1 MGRTLKWSKT
11 SFDGLHS
18 RGRRRAGGPSPTRK
32 RLAEEQTPRCQRP
45 PAPRPR
51 GVPGG
56 GRRGRRARPLAAGR
70 ARHRLRQ
77 RRQPAY
83 RRGAGRRPQ
92 VHRVAFGWRTDH
104 RRVDRAGAPL
114 KAVGSEVDEFEA
126 TLPFKLDPFQ
136 REAIDKLDA
145 GVGGVLVSAP
155 TSSGKTVVAE
165 YAIFRALR
173 EATKVIYTTPLK
185 ALSNQKYH
193 DFVREY
199 GERTVGLVTGENT
212 INDEAPVVVM
222 TTEILRNLIY
232 DFPRG
237 SVWEEIVIQAPRS
250 IKLVG
255 LSATI
260 GNYREIAEWMAENR
274 GGMETVFH
282 DVRPVELKMWLSI
295 NNRFLTLFKE
305 GGGIDQRT
313 WSKAAEEEE
322 ASYRVGRFSRLP
334 SNDLLKVI
342 EELRRLDILPSIY
355 FIFSRRGCRE
365 ALQRCSYHELDLTTA
380 EEKEAIDRVAAQRL
394 QGLKDHDEE
403 ALFRR
408 MVDSRL
414 LRRGLAEHHAGL
426 LPYHKEMVE
435 ELFQR
440 GLIKVVFATETLSL
454 GINMPA
460 RGVVVSSFTKFDG
473 VSFSNLTTGEL
484 TQLMGRAGRR
494 GIDVIGHGVI
504 LKESDVEIGTIYEVA
519 MGPTLVVESKFLPSY
534 NMALNLLRVYTP
546 QEAEALMQRSFGQ
559 FQKRLAA
566 EQTKERLANV
576 RDQLA
581 DIRKLWD
588 DREVS
593 IEDVAQYFKLEDR
606 RRAIRIELRRLRRE
620 AGAERRGRRGRN
632 TRAMG
637 PTGRIVQRLEVEAKA
652 LLERQRKLKLVRSPR
667 FGELLQRYGE
677 IRAQQQELDRG
688 QRESTG
694 QMDEYPRKLRRLAK
708 ILAEAGFLKDD
719 KPTDKGLFAAR
730 VYGENTI
737 LVAEAVSLGWFEGLT
752 PEELCAVIVML
763 AAEDR
768 ERRGD
773 RRQERSPRRY
783 PTPAIAQTAR
793 LVRSLYFR
801 FADMERELDEPNLRQ
816 PSHDYIDFA
825 YRWSSGEALD
835 KIPLPANV
843 DIGDA
848 IKAMK
853 SLYSLLRQLEFALRQ
868 ARSPLLAV
876 VSRAVAQ
883 MERDVIKRT

>member
-1 MGRTLKWSKT
+1 M
-11 SFDGLHS
+11 
-18 RGRRRAGGPSPTRK
+18 RA
-32 RLAEEQTPRCQRP
+32 
-45 PAPRPR
+45 
-51 GVPGG
+51 
-56 GRRGRRARPLAAGR
+56 
-70 ARHRLRQ
+70 
-77 RRQPAY
+77 
-83 RRGAGRRPQ
+83 
-92 VHRVAFGWRTDH
+92 
-104 RRVDRAGAPL
+104 
-114 KAVGSEVDEFEA
+114 
-126 TLPFKLDPFQ
+126 
-136 REAIDKLDA
+136 
-145 GVGGVLVSAP
+145 
-155 TSSGKTVVAE
+155 
-165 YAIFRALR
+165 
-173 EATKVIYTTPLK
+173 
-185 ALSNQKYH
+185 
-193 DFVREY
+193 Y

-212 INDEAPVVVM
+212 INDDAPVVVM

-232 DFPRG
+232 EDPARLDLVRYVVLDEVHYIDDFPRG
-237 SVWEEIVIQAPRS
+237 SVWEEIVIQAPRT

-282 DVRPVELKMWLSI
+282 DVRPVELKMWLAI
-295 NNRFLTLFKE
+295 NNRLYPLFK
-305 GGGIDQRT
+305 GDGGIDQRT
-313 WSKAAEEEE
+313 WTRAAQEEEGP
-322 ASYRVGRFSRLP
+322 YRVGAYRGLP
-334 SNDLLKVI
+334 SNDLLHVI
-342 EELRRLDILPSIY
+342 EQLRSFEMLPAIY

-365 ALQRCSYHELDLTTA
+365 GLQRCAYHEIDLTTA
-380 EEKEAIDRVAAQRL
+380 AEKEAIDRVAAERL

-408 MVDSRL
+408 MVDARL

-460 RGVVVSSFTKFDG
+460 RGVAVSSFTKFDG
-473 VSFSNLTTGEL
+473 VNFSTLTTGEL

-504 LKESDVEIGTIYEVA
+504 LKEADVEVGTIYEVA

-546 QEAEALMQRSFGQ
+546 AEAEALMQRSFGQ

-566 EQTKERLANV
+566 AASDERLTNA
-576 RDQLA
+576 REQLA
-581 DIRKLWD
+581 DLRRMWD
-588 DREVS
+588 GGDVS
-593 IEDVAQYFKLEDR
+593 IEDVAQYFKLEER
-606 RRAIRIELRRLRRE
+606 RRAIRIELKRLRRE
-620 AGAERRGRRGRN
+620 AGQERRHRRGRQS
-632 TRAMG
+632 RAMG
-637 PTGRIVQRLEVEAKA
+637 HAGRLAQRLEVEAKG
-652 LLERQRKLKLVRSPR
+652 LLERQRKLKVVRSPR
-667 FGELLQRYGE
+667 FGELLQKYGE
-677 IRAQQQELDRG
+677 IRTLERELEVGR
-688 QRESTG
+688 REVTG

-708 ILAEAGFLKDD
+708 ILEETGFLKQD

-752 PEELCAVIVML
+752 PEELCAVIIML

-773 RRQERSPRRY
+773 RQQRGARRY

-793 LVRSLYFR
+793 LIRSLYFR
-801 FADMERELDEPNLRQ
+801 FADMERDLDEPNLRA

-825 YRWSSGEALD
+825 YRWSAGEALD
-835 KIPLPANV
+835 KIPLPPNV

-853 SLYSLLRQLEFALRQ
+853 ALYSLLRQLEFAIRQ
-868 ARSPLLAV
+868 ARLPMLET
-876 VSRAVAQ
+876 VSKAVAL
-883 MERDVIKRT
+883 MERDVIKRTY

>member
-1 MGRTLKWSKT
+1 MKTIETLAS
-11 SFDGLHS
+11 
-18 RGRRRAGGPSPTRK
+18 
-32 RLAEEQTPRCQRP
+32 
-45 PAPRPR
+45 
-51 GVPGG
+51 
-56 GRRGRRARPLAAGR
+56 
-70 ARHRLRQ
+70 
-77 RRQPAY
+77 
-83 RRGAGRRPQ
+83 
-92 VHRVAFGWRTDH
+92 
-104 RRVDRAGAPL
+104 
-114 KAVGSEVDEFEA
+114 EFEG
-126 TLPFKLDPFQ
+126 TLPFKLDAFQ
-136 REAIDKLDA
+136 REAIDKLDS
-145 GVGGVLVSAP
+145 GTGGVLVSAP

-173 EATKVIYTTPLK
+173 DGTKVIYTTPLK

-232 DFPRG
+232 EDPKRLDAVAYVVLDEVHYIDDFPRG

-282 DVRPVELKMWLSI
+282 NVRPVELKMWLAVQ
-295 NNRFLTLFKE
+295 NRFFPLFKE
-305 GGGIDQRT
+305 DGGIDQRT
-313 WSKAAEEEE
+313 WTKAAEEEE
-322 ASYRVGRFSRLP
+322 ASYRVGRFTRLP

-365 ALQRCSYHELDLTTA
+365 ALQRCSYHDIDLTTA
-380 EEKEAIDRVAAQRL
+380 EEKEAIDRVAAERL
-394 QGLKDHDEE
+394 LGLKDRDEE

-408 MVDSRL
+408 MVDARL
-414 LRRGLAEHHAGL
+414 LRRGMAEHHAGL

-460 RGVVVSSFTKFDG
+460 RGVVISSFTKFDG
-473 VSFSNLTTGEL
+473 VSFSNLTTGEM

-546 QEAEALMQRSFGQ
+546 AEAEGLMERSFGQ

-566 EQTKERLANV
+566 DATRERLANV
-576 RDQLA
+576 RARLD
-581 DIRKLWD
+581 DIRRMWD
-588 DREVS
+588 DSDVS
-593 IEDVAQYFKLEDR
+593 LDGVVQYFKLEDR
-606 RRAIRIELRRLRRE
+606 RRAIRIELRRLRRD
-620 AGAERRGRRGRN
+620 AGAERRNRRGRR
-632 TRAMG
+632 TQAQGHSSRL
-637 PTGRIVQRLEVEAKA
+637 VQKLEVEAKG
-652 LLERQRKLKLVRSPR
+652 LLERQRKLKVVRSPR
-667 FGELLQRYGE
+667 FGEHLQGYAE
-677 IRAQQQELDRG
+677 IRALQKELDAG
-688 QRESTG
+688 EREATG
-694 QMDEYPRKLRRLAK
+694 QMDEYARKLRRLSR
-708 ILAEAGFLKDD
+708 ILDETGFLSADR
-719 KPTDKGLFAAR
+719 PTDKGLFAAR
-730 VYGENTI
+730 IYGENTI
-737 LVAEAVSLGWFEGLT
+737 LVAEAVWAGWLEGLRA
-752 PEELCAVIVML
+752 EELCAVLVML
-763 AAEDR
+763 AVEDR
-768 ERRGD
+768 ERGRNRGGAPTG
-773 RRQERSPRRY
+773 PRRY
-783 PTPAIAQTAR
+783 PTPAISQTAR

-801 FADMERELDEPNLRQ
+801 FADMEKDLDEPNLRQ

-825 YRWSSGEALD
+825 YRWSAGEPLD
-835 KIPLPANV
+835 KIPLPSNV

-868 ARSPLLAV
+868 SKSPLLDE

>member
-1 MGRTLKWSKT
+1 VKT
-11 SFDGLHS
+11 VESL
-18 RGRRRAGGPSPTRK
+18 
-32 RLAEEQTPRCQRP
+32 
-45 PAPRPR
+45 
-51 GVPGG
+51 
-56 GRRGRRARPLAAGR
+56 
-70 ARHRLRQ
+70 
-77 RRQPAY
+77 
-83 RRGAGRRPQ
+83 
-92 VHRVAFGWRTDH
+92 
-104 RRVDRAGAPL
+104 
-114 KAVGSEVDEFEA
+114 VDEFEES
-126 TLPFKLDPFQ
+126 LPFQLDGFQ
-136 REAIDKLDA
+136 REAIEKLDQ
-145 GVGGVLVSAP
+145 GRGGVLVSAP
-155 TSSGKTVVAE
+155 TSSGKTIVAE
-165 YAIFRALR
+165 YAIFRALK
-173 EATKVIYTTPLK
+173 EGAKVIYTTPLK

-193 DFVREY
+193 DFLRAY
-199 GERTVGLVTGENT
+199 GEATIGLVTGENT
-212 INDEAPVVVM
+212 INDDAPVVVM

-232 DFPRG
+232 EDPARLDLVRYVVLDEVHYIDDFPRG
-237 SVWEEIVIQAPRS
+237 SVWEEIVIQAPAT

-260 GNYREIAEWMAENR
+260 GNYREIADWMAENR

-282 DVRPVELKMWLSI
+282 DVRPVELKMWLAI
-295 NNRFLTLFKE
+295 NSRFLPLFKTD
-305 GGGIDQRT
+305 GGIDQRT
-313 WSKAAEEEE
+313 WSKAAQEEE
-322 ASYRVGRFSRLP
+322 ASYRVGHFRGLP
-334 SNDLLKVI
+334 SNDLLHVI
-342 EELRRLDILPSIY
+342 PELRALDMLPAIY

-365 ALQRCSYHELDLTTA
+365 ALQRCSYHEIDLTTA
-380 EEKEAIDRVAAQRL
+380 DEKEAIDRVAAERL
-394 QGLKDHDEE
+394 RGLKDHDEE

-408 MVDSRL
+408 MVDARL

-473 VSFSNLTTGEL
+473 VNFSTLTTGEL

-504 LKESDVEIGTIYEVA
+504 LKESDVEVGTIYEVA

-546 QEAEALMQRSFGQ
+546 EEAEGLMQRSFGQ

-566 EQTKERLANV
+566 AETDERLINV
-576 RDQLA
+576 RSRLD
-581 DIRKLWD
+581 DIRRMWD
-588 DREVS
+588 DPQVS
-593 IEDVAQYFKLEDR
+593 IDDVAQYFKFEDR

-620 AGAERRGRRGRN
+620 SGGQRRGRN
-632 TRAMG
+632 RRFSRAMS
-637 PTGRIVQRLEVEAKA
+637 TSSRIVHRLEVEAKG
-652 LLERQRKLKLVRSPR
+652 LLERQRKLKVVRSPQ
-667 FGELLQRYGE
+667 FGELLQKYGE
-677 IRAQQQELDRG
+677 IRSLQQELERG
-688 QRESTG
+688 QREATG
-694 QMDEYPRKLRRLAK
+694 QMDEYPRKLRRLSG
-708 ILAEAGFLKDD
+708 ILSETGFLLKS

-737 LVAEAVSLGWFEGLT
+737 LVAEAVWLGWFEGLT

-773 RRQERSPRRY
+773 RQARGPRRY
-783 PTPAIAQTAR
+783 PTHAIAQTAR

-801 FADMERELDEPNLRQ
+801 FADMERELDEPNLRA

-835 KIPLPANV
+835 TIPLPPNV

-853 SLYSLLRQLEFALRQ
+853 ALYSLLRQLEFALRQ
-868 ARSPLLAV
+868 AKSPLLGTVSKAV
-876 VSRAVAQ
+876 LL
-883 MERDVIKRT
+883 MERDVIKRTY

>member
-1 MGRTLKWSKT
+1 VKT
-11 SFDGLHS
+11 VESLVS
-18 RGRRRAGGPSPTRK
+18 
-32 RLAEEQTPRCQRP
+32 
-45 PAPRPR
+45 
-51 GVPGG
+51 
-56 GRRGRRARPLAAGR
+56 
-70 ARHRLRQ
+70 
-77 RRQPAY
+77 
-83 RRGAGRRPQ
+83 
-92 VHRVAFGWRTDH
+92 
-104 RRVDRAGAPL
+104 
-114 KAVGSEVDEFEA
+114 EFEGS
-126 TLPFKLDPFQ
+126 LPFKLDPFQ
-136 REAIDKLDA
+136 VEAIDKLDA
-145 GVGGVLVSAP
+145 GTGGVLVSAP

-173 EATKVIYTTPLK
+173 EGTKVIYTTPLK

-212 INDEAPVVVM
+212 INDDALVVVM

-232 DFPRG
+232 EDPKRLDAVKYVVLDEVHYIDDFPRG
-237 SVWEEIVIQAPRS
+237 SVWEEIVIQAPRT

-282 DVRPVELKMWLSI
+282 NVRPVELKMWLAVS
-295 NNRFLTLFKE
+295 NRFFPLFKE
-305 GGGIDQRT
+305 DGGIDQRT
-313 WSKAAEEEE
+313 WTKAAEEEE
-322 ASYRVGRFSRLP
+322 ASYRVGRFTRLP
-334 SNDLLKVI
+334 SNDLLRVI

-365 ALQRCSYHELDLTTA
+365 ALQRCSYHELDLTTPA
-380 EEKEAIDRVAAQRL
+380 EKEAIDRVAAERL
-394 QGLKDHDEE
+394 LGLKDRDEE

-408 MVDSRL
+408 MVDARL

-473 VSFSNLTTGEL
+473 VTFSNLTTGEL

-504 LKESDVEIGTIYEVA
+504 LKESDIEIGTVYEVA

-546 QEAEALMQRSFGQ
+546 EEAEGLMERSFGQ
-559 FQKRLAA
+559 FQKRLASDA
-566 EQTKERLANV
+566 TRERLANV
-576 RDQLA
+576 RLRLD
-581 DIRKLWD
+581 DIRRMWD
-588 DREVS
+588 DAEVS
-593 IEDVAQYFKLEDR
+593 IHDVAQYYKLEDR

-620 AGAERRGRRGRN
+620 AGAEHRHRRGRH
-632 TRAMG
+632 TRAPG
-637 PTGRIVQRLEVEAKA
+637 HSSKLAQRLEIEAKG
-652 LLERQRKLKLVRSPR
+652 LLERQRKLKVVRSPQ
-667 FGELLQRYGE
+667 FGEHLRRYGE
-677 IRAQQQELDRG
+677 LRSLEKELDG
-688 QRESTG
+688 GEREATG
-694 QMDEYPRKLRRLAK
+694 QMDEYARKLRRLCA
-708 ILAEAGFLKDD
+708 ILADTGFLSANR
-719 KPTDKGLFAAR
+719 PTDKGLFAAR

-737 LVAEAVSLGWFEGLT
+737 LVAEAVWAGWLEGLT
-752 PEELCAVIVML
+752 PEELSAVLVMF

-768 ERRGD
+768 ERGRSRGGAPPG
-773 RRQERSPRRY
+773 PRRY
-783 PTPAIAQTAR
+783 PTHAIAQTAR
-793 LVRSLYFR
+793 LVRSVYFR
-801 FADMERELDEPNLRQ
+801 FADLEKDLDEPNLRQ

-825 YRWSSGEALD
+825 YRWSSGEPLD
-835 KIPLPANV
+835 QIPLPANV

-868 ARSPLLAV
+868 AKSPLLDV
-876 VSRAVAQ
+876 VTRAVLQ

>member
-1 MGRTLKWSKT
+1 MK
-11 SFDGLHS
+11 
-18 RGRRRAGGPSPTRK
+18 AV
-32 RLAEEQTPRCQRP
+32 E
-45 PAPRPR
+45 
-51 GVPGG
+51 
-56 GRRGRRARPLAAGR
+56 
-70 ARHRLRQ
+70 
-77 RRQPAY
+77 
-83 RRGAGRRPQ
+83 PQ
-92 VHRVAFGWRTDH
+92 VD
-104 RRVDRAGAPL
+104 D
-114 KAVGSEVDEFEA
+114 FEA

-136 REAIDKLDA
+136 REAIDKLDS

-173 EATKVIYTTPLK
+173 EGTKVIYTTPLK

-199 GERTVGLVTGENT
+199 GEQRVGLVTGENT

-232 DFPRG
+232 EDPKRLDAVNYVVLDEVHYIDDFPRG

-282 DVRPVELKMWLSI
+282 NVRPVELKMWLSI
-295 NNRFLTLFKE
+295 HNRFLTLFKE

-365 ALQRCSYHELDLTTA
+365 ALQRCSYHEVDLTTA
-380 EEKEAIDRVAAQRL
+380 DEKEAIDRVAAERL
-394 QGLKDHDEE
+394 AGLKDHDEE
-403 ALFRR
+403 SLFRR

-546 QEAEALMQRSFGQ
+546 EEAEGLMERSFGQ
-559 FQKRLAA
+559 FQKRLAVDR
-566 EQTKERLANV
+566 TRERLANV
-576 RDQLA
+576 RARLE
-581 DIRKLWD
+581 DIRRMWD
-588 DREVS
+588 DADVS
-593 IEDVAQYFKLEDR
+593 IEDVAQYYKLEDR
-606 RRAIRIELRRLRRE
+606 RRAIRIELKRLRRD
-620 AGAERRGRRGRN
+620 AGSERRNRRGRH
-632 TRAMG
+632 TRAQG
-637 PTGRIVQRLEVEAKA
+637 PASRVVQKLEVEAKG
-652 LLERQRKLKLVRSPR
+652 LLERQKKLKVVRSPR
-667 FGELLQRYGE
+667 FGEYLQRYGE
-677 IRAQQQELDRG
+677 IRAL
-688 QRESTG
+688 QRELEAGEREATG
-694 QMDEYPRKLRRLAK
+694 QMDEYARKLRRLCR
-708 ILAEAGFLKDD
+708 ILAETGFLSANR
-719 KPTDKGLFAAR
+719 PTDKGLFAAR

-737 LVAEAVSLGWFEGLT
+737 LVTEAVWAGWLEGLSS
-752 PEELCAVIVML
+752 EELCAALVML

-768 ERRGD
+768 ERGRRGGAPTG
-773 RRQERSPRRY
+773 PRRY

-801 FADMERELDEPNLRQ
+801 FADMEKDLDEPNLRQ

-825 YRWSSGEALD
+825 YRWASGEPLD
-835 KIPLPANV
+835 QIPLPSNV

-853 SLYSLLRQLEFALRQ
+853 SLYSLVRQLEFALRQ
-868 ARSPLLAV
+868 AKSPLFDV

>member
-1 MGRTLKWSKT
+1 M
-11 SFDGLHS
+11 
-18 RGRRRAGGPSPTRK
+18 
-32 RLAEEQTPRCQRP
+32 
-45 PAPRPR
+45 
-51 GVPGG
+51 
-56 GRRGRRARPLAAGR
+56 
-70 ARHRLRQ
+70 
-77 RRQPAY
+77 
-83 RRGAGRRPQ
+83 
-92 VHRVAFGWRTDH
+92 
-104 RRVDRAGAPL
+104 
-114 KAVGSEVDEFEA
+114 KAVESLVADFES
-126 TLPFKLDPFQ
+126 TLPFELDPFQ
-136 REAIDKLDA
+136 REAIDKLDT
-145 GVGGVLVSAP
+145 GRGGVLVSAP
-155 TSSGKTVVAE
+155 TSSGKTIVAE

-173 EATKVIYTTPLK
+173 DGTKVIYTTPLK

-199 GERTVGLVTGENT
+199 GEQKVGLVTGENT
-212 INDEAPVVVM
+212 INDEASVVVM

-232 DFPRG
+232 EDPKRLDAVDYVVLDEVHYIDDFPRG

-260 GNYREIAEWMAENR
+260 GNYQEIADWMAENR
-274 GGMETVFH
+274 GSMETVFH
-282 DVRPVELKMWLSI
+282 NVRPVELKMWVAI
-295 NNRFLTLFKE
+295 QNRFSALFKE
-305 GGGIDQRT
+305 DGGIDQRT

-322 ASYRVGRFSRLP
+322 ASYRVGRFTRLP

-365 ALQRCSYHELDLTTA
+365 ALQRCSYHELDLTTP
-380 EEKEAIDRVAAQRL
+380 EEKEAIDRVAAERL
-394 QGLKDHDEE
+394 LALKDRDEE
-403 ALFRR
+403 SLFRR

-435 ELFQR
+435 QLFQS

-546 QEAEALMQRSFGQ
+546 GEAEGLMERSFGQ

-566 EQTKERLANV
+566 DRTRERLLNV
-576 RDQLA
+576 RARLE
-581 DIRKLWD
+581 DIRQMWD
-588 DREVS
+588 GDEIS
-593 IEDVAQYFKLEDR
+593 MDEVAQYFKLEDR
-606 RRAIRIELRRLRRE
+606 RRSIRIELRRLRRD
-620 AGAERRGRRGRN
+620 AGAERRGRRGRH
-632 TRAMG
+632 TRSQG
-637 PTGRIVQRLEVEAKA
+637 HSSKLVQKLEVEARG

-667 FGELLQRYGE
+667 FGEYLQRYAE
-677 IRAQQQELDRG
+677 IRSLQKELEAG
-688 QRESTG
+688 EREASG
-694 QMDEYPRKLRRLAK
+694 QMDEYARKLRRLSR
-708 ILAEAGFLKDD
+708 ILADTGFLAANR
-719 KPTDKGLFAAR
+719 PTEKGLFAAR

-737 LVAEAVSLGWFEGLT
+737 LVAEAVWAGWLEGLT
-752 PEELCAVIVML
+752 PEELSAVLVML

-768 ERRGD
+768 DRG
-773 RRQERSPRRY
+773 RTRGARPSGPRRY

-801 FADMERELDEPNLRQ
+801 FADMEKDLDEPNLRQ

-825 YRWSSGEALD
+825 YRWSEGEPLD

-868 ARSPLLAV
+868 AKSPLLDV

>member
-1 MGRTLKWSKT
+1 MKTVDTLV
-11 SFDGLHS
+11 
-18 RGRRRAGGPSPTRK
+18 
-32 RLAEEQTPRCQRP
+32 E
-45 PAPRPR
+45 
-51 GVPGG
+51 
-56 GRRGRRARPLAAGR
+56 
-70 ARHRLRQ
+70 
-77 RRQPAY
+77 
-83 RRGAGRRPQ
+83 
-92 VHRVAFGWRTDH
+92 
-104 RRVDRAGAPL
+104 
-114 KAVGSEVDEFEA
+114 EFEDS
-126 TLPFKLDPFQ
+126 LPFDLDDFQ
-136 REAIDKLDA
+136 REAIEKLDR
-145 GVGGVLVSAP
+145 GRGGVLVSAP
-155 TSSGKTVVAE
+155 TSSGKTIVAE
-165 YAIFRALR
+165 YAIFRALQDGV
-173 EATKVIYTTPLK
+173 KVIYTTPLK

-193 DFVREY
+193 DFVRAY
-199 GERTVGLVTGENT
+199 GEETVGLVTGENT
-212 INDEAPVVVM
+212 INDDAPVVVM

-232 DFPRG
+232 EDPGRLDLVRYVVLDEVHYIDDFPRG
-237 SVWEEIVIQAPRS
+237 SVWEEIVIQAPLT

-260 GNYREIAEWMAENR
+260 GNYREIADWMAENR

-282 DVRPVELKMWLSI
+282 DVRPVELKMWLAI
-295 NNRFLTLFKE
+295 NNRFSPLFKE
-305 GGGIDQRT
+305 DGGIDQRT
-313 WSKAAEEEE
+313 WSKAAQEEE
-322 ASYRVGRFSRLP
+322 ASYRIHGYRGLP
-334 SNDLLKVI
+334 SNDLLHVI
-342 EELRRLDILPSIY
+342 EQLRGQEMLPAIY

-365 ALQRCSYHELDLTTA
+365 ALQRCAYHEFDLTSTA
-380 EEKEAIDRVAAQRL
+380 EKEAIDRVAAERL
-394 QGLKDHDEE
+394 QGLKDQDEE

-408 MVDSRL
+408 MVDARL

-473 VSFSNLTTGEL
+473 VNFSTLTTGEL

-504 LKESDVEIGTIYEVA
+504 LKEADVEVGTIYEVA

-546 QEAEALMQRSFGQ
+546 EEAEALMQRSFGQ

-566 EQTKERLANV
+566 VETDERLANV

-581 DIRKLWD
+581 DIKRMWD
-588 DREVS
+588 DPSVS
-593 IEDVAQYFKLEDR
+593 IEDVAQYYKLEDR

-620 AGAERRGRRGRN
+620 PGASRRNQRGRRGR
-632 TRAMG
+632 A
-637 PTGRIVQRLEVEAKA
+637 PTHASRVAQRLEIEAKG
-652 LLERQRKLKLVRSPR
+652 LLERQRKLKVVRSPR
-667 FGELLQRYGE
+667 FGELLQKYGE
-677 IRAQQQELDRG
+677 IRKLQQELDRG
-688 QRESTG
+688 QREVTG
-694 QMDEYPRKLRRLAK
+694 QMDEYPRKLRRLTR
-708 ILAEAGFLKDD
+708 ILAEAGFLQQN

-737 LVAEAVSLGWFEGLT
+737 LVAEAVWLGWFEGLT
-752 PEELCAVIVML
+752 PEELCAVMVML

-773 RRQERSPRRY
+773 RQARGARRY

-793 LVRSLYFR
+793 LIRSLYFR
-801 FADMERELDEPNLRQ
+801 FADMEKDLDEPNLRS

-825 YRWSSGEALD
+825 YRWSAGEPLD
-835 KIPLPANV
+835 RIPLPANV

-853 SLYSLLRQLEFALRQ
+853 ALYSLLRQLEFALRQ
-868 ARSPLLAV
+868 ARSPLLET
-876 VSRAVAQ
+876 VSRSVAL
-883 MERDVIKRT
+883 MERDVIKRTY

>member
-1 MGRTLKWSKT
+1 VKETVEGSL
-11 SFDGLHS
+11 
-18 RGRRRAGGPSPTRK
+18 
-32 RLAEEQTPRCQRP
+32 
-45 PAPRPR
+45 
-51 GVPGG
+51 
-56 GRRGRRARPLAAGR
+56 
-70 ARHRLRQ
+70 
-77 RRQPAY
+77 
-83 RRGAGRRPQ
+83 
-92 VHRVAFGWRTDH
+92 
-104 RRVDRAGAPL
+104 VDQ
-114 KAVGSEVDEFEA
+114 FEA
-126 TLPFKLDPFQ
+126 GLPFQLDPFQ
-136 REAIDKLDA
+136 REAIEKLDR
-145 GVGGVLVSAP
+145 GRGGVLVSAP
-155 TSSGKTVVAE
+155 TSSGKTIVAE

-173 EATKVIYTTPLK
+173 DGAKILYTTPLK

-193 DFVREY
+193 DFVRAY
-199 GERTVGLVTGENT
+199 GEATVGLVTGENT
-212 INDEAPVVVM
+212 INDDAPVVVM

-232 DFPRG
+232 EDPGRLDLVRYVVLDEVHYIDDFPRG
-237 SVWEEIVIQAPRS
+237 SVWEEIVIQAPLTL
-250 IKLVG
+250 KLVG

-260 GNYREIAEWMAENR
+260 GNYREIADWMAENR

-282 DVRPVELKMWLSI
+282 DVRPVELKMWLAI
-295 NNRFLTLFKE
+295 NNRLSPLFKPD
-305 GGGIDQRT
+305 GGIDQRT
-313 WSKAAEEEE
+313 WGRAAQEEE
-322 ASYRVGRFSRLP
+322 ASYRLHGYRGLP
-334 SNDLLKVI
+334 SNDLLHVI
-342 EELRRLDILPSIY
+342 EQLRGQEMLPAIY

-365 ALQRCSYHELDLTTA
+365 ALQRCAYHELDLTTPA
-380 EEKEAIDRVAAQRL
+380 EKEAIDRLMAERL
-394 QGLKDHDEE
+394 HELKDGDEE

-408 MVDSRL
+408 MVDARL
-414 LRRGLAEHHAGL
+414 LRRGMAEHHAGL

-473 VSFSNLTTGEL
+473 VNFSNLTTGEL

-504 LKESDVEIGTIYEVA
+504 LKEADVEVGTIYEVA

-546 QEAEALMQRSFGQ
+546 AEAEALMQRSFGQ

-566 EQTKERLANV
+566 AEAGERLANA
-576 RDQLA
+576 RERLSDA
-581 DIRKLWD
+581 RRMWD
-588 DREVS
+588 GDGVS

-606 RRAIRIELRRLRRE
+606 RRSIRIELRRLRRE
-620 AGAERRGRRGRN
+620 AGAERRARRGR
-632 TRAMG
+632 
-637 PTGRIVQRLEVEAKA
+637 RIRGSGHASRLAQRLEIEAKG
-652 LLERQRKLKLVRSPR
+652 LLERQHKLKVVRSPR

-677 IRAQQQELDRG
+677 IRSLQQEMDTG
-688 QRESTG
+688 EREASG
-694 QMDEYPRKLRRLAK
+694 QMDEYPRKLRRLTR
-708 ILAEAGFLKDD
+708 ILEETGFLKQS

-773 RRQERSPRRY
+773 RGQQRGARRY

-801 FADMERELDEPNLRQ
+801 FAEMEKDLDEPNLRQ

-825 YRWSSGEALD
+825 FRWASGEALD
-835 KIPLPANV
+835 KIPMPANV

-853 SLYSLLRQLEFALRQ
+853 ALYSLLRQLEFAVRQ
-868 ARSPLLAV
+868 AKSPLLETA
-876 VSRAVAQ
+876 SKAVAL
-883 MERDVIKRT
+883 MERDVIKRTY

>member
-1 MGRTLKWSKT
+1 M
-11 SFDGLHS
+11 
-18 RGRRRAGGPSPTRK
+18 
-32 RLAEEQTPRCQRP
+32 
-45 PAPRPR
+45 
-51 GVPGG
+51 
-56 GRRGRRARPLAAGR
+56 
-70 ARHRLRQ
+70 
-77 RRQPAY
+77 
-83 RRGAGRRPQ
+83 
-92 VHRVAFGWRTDH
+92 
-104 RRVDRAGAPL
+104 
-114 KAVGSEVDEFEA
+114 VDEFEA
-126 TLPFKLDPFQ
+126 SLPFDLDPFQ
-136 REAIDKLDA
+136 REAIDKLDR
-145 GVGGVLVSAP
+145 GPGGVLVSAP

-173 EATKVIYTTPLK
+173 EGAKVLYTTPLK

-193 DFVREY
+193 DFVRAY
-199 GERTVGLVTGENT
+199 GEATVGLVTGENT

-232 DFPRG
+232 EDPARLDLVRYVVLDEVHYIDDFPRG
-237 SVWEEIVIQAPRS
+237 SVWEEIVIQAPRT

-260 GNYREIAEWMAENR
+260 GNYGEIAEWMAENR

-282 DVRPVELKMWLSI
+282 DVRPVELKMWLAI
-295 NNRFLTLFKE
+295 NNRSYPLFKPD
-305 GGGIDQRT
+305 GGIDQRT
-313 WSKAAEEEE
+313 WTKAAQEEE
-322 ASYRVGRFSRLP
+322 ASYRLGGYRGLP
-334 SNDLLKVI
+334 SNDLLPVI
-342 EELRRLDILPSIY
+342 QELRHFEMLPAIY

-365 ALQRCSYHELDLTTA
+365 ALQRCAYHELDLTTSA
-380 EEKEAIDRVAAQRL
+380 EKEAIDQVAAGRL
-394 QGLKDHDEE
+394 QSLKDHDEE

-408 MVDSRL
+408 MVDARL

-473 VSFSNLTTGEL
+473 VNFSTLTTGEL

-504 LKESDVEIGTIYEVA
+504 LKEADVNVGTIYEVA

-546 QEAEALMQRSFGQ
+546 DEAEGLMQRSFGQ

-566 EQTKERLANV
+566 TAEDERLANV
-576 RDQLA
+576 RVRLD
-581 DIRKLWD
+581 DVKRMWD
-588 DREVS
+588 DPQVS
-593 IEDVAQYFKLEDR
+593 IEDVGQYFKIEDR
-606 RRAIRIELRRLRRE
+606 RRSIRIELRRLRRE
-620 AGAERRGRRGRN
+620 SGAQRGRRRGRSR
-632 TRAMG
+632 TMG
-637 PTGRIVQRLEVEAKA
+637 HPSRIAHRLEIEAKG
-652 LLERQRKLKLVRSPR
+652 LLDRQRKLKVVRSPR

-677 IRAQQQELDRG
+677 IRSLQQELDKG
-688 QRESTG
+688 QREVSG
-694 QMDEYPRKLRRLAK
+694 QMDEYPKKLRRLSR
-708 ILAEAGFLKDD
+708 ILAETGFLEKN
-719 KPTDKGLFAAR
+719 KPTGKGLFAAR

-737 LVAEAVSLGWFEGLT
+737 LVAEAVWLGWFEGLT
-752 PEELCAVIVML
+752 AEELCAVMVML

-773 RRQERSPRRY
+773 RQARGPRRY

-801 FADMERELDEPNLRQ
+801 FADMEKDLDEPNLRA

-825 YRWSSGEALD
+825 YRWASAEALD
-835 KIPLPANV
+835 KIPLPPNV

-853 SLYSLLRQLEFALRQ
+853 ALYSLLRQLEFALRQ
-868 ARSPLLAV
+868 ANSPLLDT
-876 VSRAVAQ
+876 VSRAVVL
-883 MERDVIKRT
+883 MERDVIKRTY

>member
-1 MGRTLKWSKT
+1 MKTVDTL
-11 SFDGLHS
+11 
-18 RGRRRAGGPSPTRK
+18 
-32 RLAEEQTPRCQRP
+32 
-45 PAPRPR
+45 
-51 GVPGG
+51 
-56 GRRGRRARPLAAGR
+56 
-70 ARHRLRQ
+70 
-77 RRQPAY
+77 
-83 RRGAGRRPQ
+83 
-92 VHRVAFGWRTDH
+92 
-104 RRVDRAGAPL
+104 
-114 KAVGSEVDEFEA
+114 VDEFAA
-126 TLPFKLDPFQ
+126 TIPFELDAFQ
-136 REAIDKLDA
+136 REAIEKLDR
-145 GVGGVLVSAP
+145 GRGGVLVSAP
-155 TSSGKTVVAE
+155 TSSGKTIVAE

-173 EATKVIYTTPLK
+173 EGAKVLYTTPLK

-193 DFVREY
+193 DFVRTY
-199 GERTVGLVTGENT
+199 GESMVGLVTGENT
-212 INDEAPVVVM
+212 INDDAPVVVM

-232 DFPRG
+232 EDPGRLDLVRYVVLDEVHYIDDFPRG
-237 SVWEEIVIQAPRS
+237 SVWEEIVIQAPLT

-260 GNYREIAEWMAENR
+260 GNYREIADWMAENR

-282 DVRPVELKMWLSI
+282 DVRPVELKMWLAI
-295 NNRFLTLFKE
+295 NNRFYPLFKQD
-305 GGGIDQRT
+305 GGIDQRT
-313 WSKAAEEEE
+313 WSRGAQEEE
-322 ASYRVGRFSRLP
+322 ASYRIGGYRGLP
-334 SNDLLKVI
+334 SNDLLHVI
-342 EELRRLDILPSIY
+342 EQLRSLEMLPAIY

-365 ALQRCSYHELDLTTA
+365 ALQRSAYHELDLTTA
-380 EEKEAIDRVAAQRL
+380 AEKEAIDRVAAERL

-408 MVDSRL
+408 MVDARL

-473 VSFSNLTTGEL
+473 VNFSTLTTGEL

-504 LKESDVEIGTIYEVA
+504 LKESDVEVGTIYEVA

-546 QEAEALMQRSFGQ
+546 EEAEALMQRSFGQ

-566 EQTKERLANV
+566 GEADERLANV
-576 RDQLA
+576 RERLG
-581 DIRKLWD
+581 DIRRMWD
-588 DREVS
+588 DPEVS

-606 RRAIRIELRRLRRE
+606 RRSIRIELRRVRRE
-620 AGAERRGRRGRN
+620 AGGQRRGGRRGRQS
-632 TRAMG
+632 RAQSG
-637 PTGRIVQRLEVEAKA
+637 PQRLAHRLEIEAKG
-652 LLERQRKLKLVRSPR
+652 LLERQRKLKVVRSPR
-667 FGELLQRYGE
+667 FGELLQKYGE
-677 IRAQQQELDRG
+677 IRNLQQELEKS
-688 QRESTG
+688 QREVTG
-694 QMDEYPRKLRRLAK
+694 QMDEYPRKLRRISAV
-708 ILAEAGFLKDD
+708 LAEAGFLQRN

-737 LVAEAVSLGWFEGLT
+737 LVAEAVWLGWFEGLT
-752 PEELCAVIVML
+752 AEELCAVLVML

-773 RRQERSPRRY
+773 RQSRGARRY

-793 LVRSLYFR
+793 MVRSLYFR
-801 FADMERELDEPNLRQ
+801 FADMERHLDEPNLRA

-825 YRWSSGEALD
+825 YRWASGEALD
-835 KIPLPANV
+835 RIPLPPNV

-853 SLYSLLRQLEFALRQ
+853 ALYSLLRQLEFAVRQ
-868 ARSPLLAV
+868 AKSPLLDPVSKAV
-876 VSRAVAQ
+876 RL
-883 MERDVIKRT
+883 MERDVIKRTY